1 MIHLIFLASLLSWS
15 SGGLIVKKMMQ
26 RWKQS
31 KLFEIATLC
40 SGFQT
45 CVWGWGSVQEAVLR
59 AWRDQSQVKKAL
71 IQSWFVIMRM
81 YFLMSKFFLQVLDI
95 YPEHYLEEIRAYWL
109 AKDTWTRNCAIM
121 LLSLQFHN
129 LYHVITYSH
138 FKNSPHCVLCPINW
152 KQRSWVLWLDM

>member
-1 MIHLIFLASLLSWS
+1 MDFVDYLKFKFLGHYLPRAVIHLIFLASLLSWS
-15 SGGLIVKKMMQ
+15 SGGLKVNKMMQ

-45 CVWGWGSVQEAVLR
+45 CVWSWGSVQEAVLR
-59 AWRDQSQVKKAL
+59 AWRDQSQVMKAL

-81 YFLMSKFFLQVLDI
+81 YFLKSKLFSQVLDI

-109 AKDTWTRNCAIM
+109 AKDTWGIALIAMRYNVTMI
-121 LLSLQFHN
+121 SQFICDYT
-129 LYHVITYSH
+129 LAY
-138 FKNSPHCVLCPINW
+138 
-152 KQRSWVLWLDM
+152 